1 MFSFPQPARFARL
14 ELERSD
20 GKWDAVLGVVPLR
33 DYDRVRAEM
42 LPKLGPDEAAYFQR
56 LTHRRRQESFLM
68 GRLAAK
74 VAVAEMAGGG
84 GPEQIEIR
92 RGVFEQPLVRGTG
105 VEGCSVSI
113 SHDAVWGVALAF
125 RDAHPM
131 AVDVET
137 VGPDADRV
145 RTIESQ
151 LSERE
156 LEWARADSM
165 DASLMVTVLWTA
177 KEAVSKAVGCGLTA
191 PVAWMNLKKFQS
203 VEAGLWRGEFEGFV
217 QYQSLSWTIGRTAIT
232 VVLPRHSTL
241 RPTGAVAAL
250 FGP

>member
-1 MFSFPQPARFARL
+1 M

-20 GKWDAVLGVVPLR
+20 GRWDAVLGVVALSR
-33 DYDRVRAEM
+33 FDQVRAEI
-42 LPKLGPDEAAYFQR
+42 LPILGPDETAYFQR

-74 VAVAEMAGGG
+74 VAVAGLAGGC

-92 RGVFEQPLVRGTG
+92 RGVFEQPLVRGAA
-105 VEGCSVSI
+105 VEGCSVSV

-137 VGPDADRV
+137 VGLDPVRV

-156 LEWARADSM
+156 LGWVRAEGM
-165 DASLMVTVLWTA
+165 DAALLATVLWTA

-191 PVAWMNLKKFQS
+191 PVSWMNLKKFQPLDS
-203 VEAGLWRGEFEGFV
+203 GRWRGEFEGFL
-217 QYQSLSWTIGRTAIT
+217 QYQSLSWTIGRTAIS
-232 VVLPRHSTL
+232 VVLPRNSTL
-241 RPTGAVAAL
+241 RPVGEVAAL
-250 FGP
+250 FELQSHP